1 MRQNYLFDHNWRF
14 VATDVGF
21 NLYASRDLSDL
32 EGVSSLSNAHLDV
45 NLDLIVNLDG
55 MSRGFH
61 RFTSSLSLIDRD
73 MRVLPKR

>member
-21 NLYASRDLSDL
+21 NLYASRDLLDL
-32 EGVSSLSNAHLDV
+32 EAVSSLSNAHLDV
-45 NLDLIVNLDG
+45 NLDLIVTLDG

-61 RFTSSLSLIDRD
+61 RFTSSLLIDRD
-73 MRVLPKR
+73 MRVLLKH